1 LGCRWVPLP
10 RYGGGFAIV
19 IKMLLSSVIPLIF
32 FR

>member
-1 LGCRWVPLP
+1 MWVPLT

-19 IKMLLSSVIPLIF
+19 INMLLSSVIPLMF